1 MNVISVEVTYPTLHQ
16 SLLSTPPRT
25 LTPITRSQSFAN
37 NQVPNQKGIVGCYDI
52 HELGEEIRL
61 FGISDETRTALL
73 RERKPAARKA
83 SRTAVSTKTSSLTRD
98 SQYTNRNYPS
108 SKSREH
114 SRKLLIRHSAAA
126 RSCYVDFSGNFRDAV
141 RAQSV
146 KMAPKNSAP
155 AVHPNLGQRI
165 TPKTPQRPKC
175 KQSRQSKKK
184 ISASVP
190 VHIKEGLLVIA
201 NGQVVDFRKDVKRS
215 ANLEDSE
222 RKRLRKEMREHLHI
236 VRSFD
241 DIFEKLDATKMQIER
256 IKST

>member
-37 NQVPNQKGIVGCYDI
+37 NQVPNQKGIVRCYDI

-73 RERKPAARKA
+73 RERKPTARKA
-83 SRTAVSTKTSSLTRD
+83 SRTAVSTKTFSLTRD
-98 SQYTNRNYPS
+98 SQYTNRNPS
-108 SKSREH
+108 SKSRED

-146 KMAPKNSAP
+146 KMASKNSAS

-165 TPKTPQRPKC
+165 TPKTPQRPKR
-175 KQSRQSKKK
+175 KQSRQRRKK
-184 ISASVP
+184 ISASEP

-201 NGQVVDFRKDVKRS
+201 NGQVVDFRKDVTRS

-222 RKRLRKEMREHLHI
+222 RKRLREEMREHLQI

>member
-83 SRTAVSTKTSSLTRD
+83 SRTDVRTKTSSLTRD
-98 SQYTNRNYPS
+98 SQYTNRNPS
-108 SKSREH
+108 SKSRED

-126 RSCYVDFSGNFRDAV
+126 RNCYVDFSGNFHDAV

-146 KMAPKNSAP
+146 KMASKNSAP

-165 TPKTPQRPKC
+165 TPKTPQRPKR
-175 KQSRQSKKK
+175 KQSRQGKKK
-184 ISASVP
+184 ISASEP

-222 RKRLRKEMREHLHI
+222 RKRLREEMREHLQI